1 MDAEA
6 GQTPFDQRLFLIF
19 MVTFAAMLLFEFSA
33 QFLYPYPPDWRSN
46 IITSLFTSGLAVC
59 YRLLPLKRI
68 TPERT
73 AACRAGEE
81 PRRGGRTPGKRG
93 EVSGW

>member
-19 MVTFAAMLLFEFSA
+19 MVTFAAMTLFEFSA

-46 IITSLFTSGLAVC
+46 VITSLFTSGLAVVIA
-59 YRLLPLKRI
+59 YFPLNSYYSQSERLLA
-68 TPERT
+68 EREKN
-73 AACRAGEE
+73 RAVEAE
-81 PRRGGRTPGKRG
+81 LR
-93 EVSGW
+93 VS